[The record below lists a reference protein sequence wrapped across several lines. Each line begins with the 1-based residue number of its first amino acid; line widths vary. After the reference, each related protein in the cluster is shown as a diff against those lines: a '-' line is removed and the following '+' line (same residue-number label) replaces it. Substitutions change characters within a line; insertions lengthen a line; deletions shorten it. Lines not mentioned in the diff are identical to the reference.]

1 MLLLLASIA
10 PSVALMYFFYMKD
23 KYEKEPRQLLIK
35 AFFYGALSV
44 IPILFV
50 EMRLHVFDMAADR
63 SLIAAGY
70 TAFIVAGL
78 VEEGFKFLVFYL
90 FIWRHHEFDEMYDGI
105 VYSVFVSLG
114 FATIEN
120 IGYVLST
127 GFSVALLRSITAI
140 PAHAMFGVAM
150 GYYLGIAK
158 FVGSPYRE
166 KYFRLGLIVPVA
178 LHGIYDFILFS
189 QRYYIMSVFVIYLI
203 YLWRRGMR
211 NVRELVECSP
221 YKDDTDREDDDSS
234 CDFEK

>member
-1 MLLLLASIA
+1 MNLLLAAVA

-23 KYEKEPRQLLIK
+23 KYEKEPRYLLVR
-35 AFFYGALSV
+35 AFFLGVIAV

-50 EMRLHVFDMAADR
+50 EMRLNIFDMAYS

-78 VEEGFKFLVFYL
+78 VEESFKFLVFYL

-127 GFSVALLRSITAI
+127 GFSVALLRSLTAV
-140 PAHAMFGVAM
+140 PAHAMFGVIM

-158 FVGSPYRE
+158 FVRSPYKE
-166 KYFRLGLIVPVA
+166 KYFRLGLIVPIL
-178 LHGIYDFILFS
+178 LHGLYDFILFS
-189 QRYYIMSVFVIYLI
+189 HRYYVVSVFVIYVI

-211 NVRELVECSP
+211 HVKELVECSP
-221 YKDDTDREDDDSS
+221 YKDLSDEDYKDN
-234 CDFEK
+234 EE